1 MFETITSRDNP
12 RAASQAANTSRMMG
26 IMLAKVRW
34 ELRIVT
40 AMVTNRDNIMP
51 SKHRRDD
58 IRWERYISKP
68 SSDTVNANI
77 MFM

>member
-40 AMVTNRDNIMP
+40 AMVTNRDSIMP

>member
-1 MFETITSRDNP
+1 
-12 RAASQAANTSRMMG
+12 MMG